1 MTPRG
6 TSSASQMRQHVTAC
20 DTRTH
25 FRQPAKPLTFPK
37 TGNAH
42 NGASRRVD
50 VVIDPYGALRGAY
63 FAVGAAI
70 GRPRNDPPNMERAD
84 ANSYPFGLRICIGV
98 LFIIVFT
105 ADGQW
110 PPLHAG
116 MCPAL
121 LVCSYRC
128 TDVQNFFRNSYTFFL
143 RLSTILRSSDISC
156 PIPNNTR
163 KRRFSEPRVI
173 QKGQDPFG
181 RFK

>member
-84 ANSYPFGLRICIGV
+84 ANSYPVGLRICIGV
-98 LFIIVFT
+98 LYFFGFHRGRPMAAPTRGYVP
-105 ADGQW
+105 G
-110 PPLHAG
+110 LAG
-116 MCPAL
+116 M
-121 LVCSYRC
+121 LVQMY
-128 TDVQNFFRNSYTFFL
+128 
-143 RLSTILRSSDISC
+143 
-156 PIPNNTR
+156 
-163 KRRFSEPRVI
+163 
-173 QKGQDPFG
+173 G
-181 RFK
+181 RTELF